1 MKKTT
6 EIFYLKKRHQTSV
19 LVLLYIVQVCK
30 LYAVEN
36 HKLANTLNP

>member
-1 MKKTT
+1 MKKNNRN
-6 EIFYLKKRHQTSV
+6 ILFQKTSPNISIGPTV
-19 LVLLYIVQVCK
+19 YRSGLQ

>member
-6 EIFYLKKRHQTSV
+6 EIFYFKKTSQNISIGPTV
-19 LVLLYIVQVCK
+19 YRSGLQ